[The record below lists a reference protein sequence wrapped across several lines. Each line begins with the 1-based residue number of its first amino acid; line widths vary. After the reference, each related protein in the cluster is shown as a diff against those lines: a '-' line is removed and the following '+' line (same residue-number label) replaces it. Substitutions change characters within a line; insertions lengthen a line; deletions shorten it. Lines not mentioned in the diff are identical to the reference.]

1 VVEPRKL
8 RVLVVDDEEL
18 CRWAS
23 RQLVARF
30 GHEVEEAAS
39 GEAALR
45 KVDLWNPDALLL
57 DIGLPGMDGIELLVT
72 VRRQRPIT
80 RAILMTAHATL
91 ETALAA
97 IRGGAIDYLTK
108 PLDPRELEAALRRV
122 SLRRHEAVATQAV

>member
-1 VVEPRKL
+1 MEPRKL
-8 RVLVVDDEEL
+8 RVLVVDDEDL

-45 KVDLWNPDALLL
+45 TVDLWNPDAVLL
-57 DIGLPGMDGIELLVT
+57 DIGLPGMDGIQLLAT
-72 VRRQRPIT
+72 VRRRRPIT

-91 ETALAA
+91 ESAVAA
-97 IRGGAIDYLTK
+97 IRAGAVDYLIK
-108 PLDPRELEAALRRV
+108 PLDPRELETALGRV
-122 SLRRHEAVATQAV
+122 SVRRAEAVATQAV